1 MAGRGGKDRDD
12 GESTGFTGRRKKSF
26 RELDAQRG
34 KSKYHSR
41 QDDPQQQK
49 IERSASYEKYKKAAD
64 ALFSGGELPEG
75 LAQTFDP
82 EGKRKEQKEAMMKLR
97 ELPDRKAWVQGVVD
111 YLAKYPELPE
121 DAFFLDSLLDHPK
134 ERIVDKAL
142 ARLEQLHEEG
152 KLLKEK
158 VPKSLEQRLKSLELT
173 STDPDVQ
180 TRAKALREKT
190 RI

>member
-1 MAGRGGKDRDD
+1 MARKDD
-12 GESTGFTGRRKKSF
+12 EETGFTGKRKKSY

-41 QDDPQQQK
+41 QDDPQQQR

-64 ALFSGGELPEG
+64 SLFSGGELPQG

-82 EGKRKEQKEAMMKLR
+82 AGKRKVQKEAMAKLR

-111 YLAKYPELPE
+111 YLAQYPELPE

-134 ERIVDKAL
+134 DRIVDQAL
-142 ARLEQLHEEG
+142 TKLEALQAEG
-152 KLLKEK
+152 KLPREK
-158 VPKSLEQRLKSLELT
+158 TPKSLPQRLKAIELT
-173 STDPDVQ
+173 GSDPDTQ
-180 TRAKALREKT
+180 ARAKALNAKLS
-190 RI
+190 